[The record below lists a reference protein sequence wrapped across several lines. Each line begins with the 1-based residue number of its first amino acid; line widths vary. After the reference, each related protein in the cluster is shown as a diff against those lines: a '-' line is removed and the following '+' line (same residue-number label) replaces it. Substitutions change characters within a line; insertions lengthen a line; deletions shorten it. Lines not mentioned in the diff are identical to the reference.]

1 MKKTLIVMFSVL
13 VFFTSCKTKEN
24 LPDNFIEQPH
34 VDENYYVEEAVNLT
48 LEASELAASDEIVG
62 MYTGDDEVLS
72 IVGEIGKFDFSEPES
87 MQIVKIDTEKIKQ
100 YLLSLFP
107 DETANVDV
115 EKLIELNKI
124 KISAFAQTYNAT
136 YGVKYIA
143 ALSVLGG
150 VGEGY
155 IKPANYDGDFV
166 IYLKYPGEFSS
177 IVEFREIGE
186 NVISST
192 QQFVKNPAEN
202 GVEIEDF
209 MEEIFGAIGEDS
221 ISAVTVEREE

>member
-1 MKKTLIVMFSVL
+1 M
-13 VFFTSCKTKEN
+13 
-24 LPDNFIEQPH
+24 
-34 VDENYYVEEAVNLT
+34 
-48 LEASELAASDEIVG
+48 
-62 MYTGDDEVLS
+62 
-72 IVGEIGKFDFSEPES
+72 
-87 MQIVKIDTEKIKQ
+87 
-100 YLLSLFP
+100 
-107 DETANVDV
+107 
-115 EKLIELNKI
+115 
-124 KISAFAQTYNAT
+124 
-136 YGVKYIA
+136 
-143 ALSVLGG
+143 
-150 VGEGY
+150 
-155 IKPANYDGDFV
+155 

>member
-13 VFFTSCKTKEN
+13 VFLTSCKTKEN
-24 LPDNFIEQPH
+24 LPDNFIEQPR

-107 DETANVDV
+107 DEM
-115 EKLIELNKI
+115 
-124 KISAFAQTYNAT
+124 
-136 YGVKYIA
+136 
-143 ALSVLGG
+143 
-150 VGEGY
+150 
-155 IKPANYDGDFV
+155 
-166 IYLKYPGEFSS
+166 LK
-177 IVEFREIGE
+177 
-186 NVISST
+186 N
-192 QQFVKNPAEN
+192 
-202 GVEIEDF
+202 
-209 MEEIFGAIGEDS
+209 
-221 ISAVTVEREE
+221 